1 MPERLTMPFLRSP
14 EVEREKVPEALE
26 AEQLAYEYVVK
37 EEEVMSIL
45 DEFSRTLTLEDLMRA
60 KNYQE
65 LPADFRKVIENAL
78 ANARERD
85 RENNLAND
93 RHFLKARHCLRLWE
107 LNPKVFAFAAMG
119 SIKSEQEEVFNKILS
134 EADKEKR
141 EDIQKQI
148 EDRTAGLAIRL
159 VDLAKGHLNKNLQD
173 LSKFGRLSPEAR
185 RTNIQ
190 QILEQSGENQPAFEP
205 EELEKKK
212 KLKKVRTYREDFAQH
227 YAEQEKE
234 LQEALGGLEVY
245 KASKYPGAV
254 RTERE
259 RGNIYFGGDV
269 EAAKESKAMVSDA
282 FQEIFGHEVTF
293 SAEEKHD
300 EIGNLVDQDFMT
312 AYVNYRQ
319 QMEYLHDMMERGQIV
334 ETDYIKGIIE
344 RAMPSLTKNPPTIVY
359 FHGDFGTGKTALA
372 KHIARTKFNKE
383 ALTISG
389 SKYLEPERFTEEFKI
404 AKQAWADF
412 VNDLNKKIGGGGKKV
427 EISEDSSLGDVI
439 KVLLGSKQD
448 FQQSLIE
455 DLLREKYFATL
466 AKGQSFNQAG
476 FDTYM
481 KKNPLSGPEL
491 AGVEKQLDILFT
503 NDIQGRYVLGAMY
516 TCMAEGKPLIIDE
529 ANAIPPEVLI
539 TFNDLLTKKFGE
551 KITTRTDK
559 GEITVKKGFCI
570 IWTGNTGRRY
580 NQARYQDI
588 DPASNSRITPIEMH
602 YLPQSRDI
610 STMDTVLE
618 NLNLNKLAEEVS
630 QGLPSH
636 NEALQLVKDSKQRAK
651 SDQIFQVLLLKL
663 MNDRLGC
670 HLLAQAEDPYSTIK
684 DIYRLSMGARLIMDL
699 FEGSAPS
706 GFSLTN
712 IERLI
717 GGSGTTTELSEK
729 LQKSNLT
736 MRELID
742 NIIGGYINDGGAM
755 DIEYYV
761 FDFIRKSQQKP
772 EEQAILYATL
782 KKAAFFDPAQGWP
795 DYQAMANIQEF
806 KQAMESCDPLE
817 LDKYKKI
824 DQNGIYGSLLN
835 TRGAYRLQYFSSFE
849 MLQLLFGYLPPR
861 RQAEYEEIQ
870 QSQQEALARFS
881 GEGKEKLSNEQ
892 LELIENIRNL
902 QKLILAKEAPIKLK
916 ADNLKQYRET
926 AEKLK
931 IFGQTVSRQ
940 AEGQEKPVTE
950 KIRAEIFSLEDD
962 EFQARIAE
970 YLQFLRQFMVEVG
983 YLTADSAQAIA
994 GLSTTEQLQA
1004 MSAAV
1009 TGFTSKKKSKN

>member
-1 MPERLTMPFLRSP
+1 MPERTTMPFLRSP

-26 AEQLAYEYVVK
+26 AEQLAYEYAVK

-45 DEFSRTLTLEDLMRA
+45 DEFSRTLTLEDLMSSEI
-60 KNYQE
+60 YQG
-65 LPADFRKVIENAL
+65 LPEDFRKIIEKAL
-78 ANARERD
+78 ASAQKRD
-85 RENNLAND
+85 QANNIFSD
-93 RHFLKARHCLRLWE
+93 RHFLNARYCLRLWE
-107 LNPKVFAFAAMG
+107 INPEVFVDVAML
-119 SIKSEQEEVFNKILS
+119 SIESEEEEAFNKILS

-141 EDIQKQI
+141 KDIRKQI
-148 EDRTAGLAIRL
+148 EDRTAGLTIRL
-159 VDLAKGHLNKNLQD
+159 SDLACGHLDEDLNDLAEFGRFSPEVRRANLQE
-173 LSKFGRLSPEAR
+173 LSVQG
-185 RTNIQ
+185 
-190 QILEQSGENQPAFEP
+190 GEIQPAPEP

-212 KLKKVRTYREDFAQH
+212 KLSRIRAYREDFARH

-245 KASKYPGAV
+245 KASRYPGSA
-254 RTERE
+254 RTEEE
-259 RGNIYFGGDV
+259 RAAIYFKGSG
-269 EAAKESKAMVSDA
+269 EAAKRSMDLVQKAFLRNFGRQATFMVE
-282 FQEIFGHEVTF
+282 Q
-293 SAEEKHD
+293 KHN
-300 EIGNLVDQDFMT
+300 EIGNLVDRDFMA

-334 ETDYIKGIIE
+334 ETEYIKGIIQ
-344 RAMPSLTKNPPTIVY
+344 RAMTWLTKNPPTIVY

-372 KHIARTKFNKE
+372 KHIALTQFDKE
-383 ALTISG
+383 ALIVSG
-389 SKYLEPERFTEEFKI
+389 SKFLEPERFTEELKI
-404 AKQAWADF
+404 ARQTWADF
-412 VNDLNKKIGGGGKKV
+412 INDLNKKRGKKM
-427 EISEDSSLGDVI
+427 EISESSSLEEI
-439 KVLLGSKQD
+439 MKTLLGSKQD
-448 FQQSLIE
+448 FQQSLV
-455 DLLREKYFATL
+455 DNLLKEKYGGTL
-466 AKGQSFNQAG
+466 AKGQSFDEEG
-476 FDTYM
+476 FAAY
-481 KKNPLSGPEL
+481 KKDHSLSDQEFTE
-491 AGVEKQLDILFT
+491 VEKQLDILFT
-503 NDIQGRYVLGAMY
+503 NDVQGRYVLGAMY
-516 TCMAEGKPLIIDE
+516 SCMAEGRPLIIDE

-539 TFNDLLTKKFGE
+539 TFNDLLTKKFGD
-551 KITTRTDK
+551 KVTTRTDK

-570 IWTGNTGRRY
+570 MWTGNTGRRY

-588 DPASNSRITPIEMH
+588 DPASFSRITPIEMH
-602 YLPQSRDI
+602 YLPQNREI
-610 STMDTVLE
+610 SSMDPVLE
-618 NLNLNKLAEEVS
+618 KLNLNKLADEVS
-630 QGLPSH
+630 RELATP
-636 NEALQLVKDSKQRAK
+636 EAALQLVKDSKRRAQ

-699 FEGSAPS
+699 FEKNAPAL
-706 GFSLTN
+706 FSLPN
-712 IERLI
+712 IDNLI
-717 GGSGTTTELSEK
+717 GGAGTVTELSEK
-729 LQKSNLT
+729 LRTSNLT

-742 NIIGGYINDGGAM
+742 NIIGSYINDGGAM

-772 EEQAILYATL
+772 EEQAILYAVL
-782 KKAAFFDPAQGWP
+782 RKAAFFDSANGWP
-795 DYQAMANIQEF
+795 DYTQMANLQEF
-806 KQAMESCDPLE
+806 KQAMEDCDPLK
-817 LDKYKKI
+817 LTKYKKI
-824 DQNGIYGSLLN
+824 DENGIYGSLLN

-870 QSQQEALARFS
+870 RSQQEALARLS

-892 LELIENIRNL
+892 VELIENIRNL